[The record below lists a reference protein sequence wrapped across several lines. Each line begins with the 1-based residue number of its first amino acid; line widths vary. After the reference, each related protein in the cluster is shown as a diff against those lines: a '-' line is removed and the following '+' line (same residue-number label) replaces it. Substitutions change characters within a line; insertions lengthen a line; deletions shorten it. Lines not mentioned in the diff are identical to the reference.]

1 MNLTPTMIGNGLV
14 VLFVALTGLLKH
26 FGDRKRDTQHGTDLD
41 LRFAQLDLSLER
53 RFNEVKSE
61 VEKLSGIVI
70 GVDGKNGIR
79 SDVAEIKE
87 WLDDLDERERERLNA
102 SSLHGAYDRRSS

>member
-26 FGDRKRDTQHGTDLD
+26 FGDRKRDTAHSTDLD
-41 LRFAQLDLSLER
+41 LRFSQLDLSLER
-53 RFNEVKSE
+53 RFNEVKGE
-61 VEKLSGIVI
+61 VERLSGIVI
-70 GVDGKNGIR
+70 GADGKNGIR

-87 WLDDLDERERERLNA
+87 WLDELDQRQRDR
-102 SSLHGAYDRRSS
+102 LHGPYTVRGS